1 MELLKFT
8 TTPSTE
14 DDDSSPLK
22 RSDDYSFPRRE
33 RTPSGNID
41 PKGAF
46 RFSPRLNRHFA
57 NKKNTTALRII
68 SVHPNN
74 NNHTT
79 SDNSNKISKT
89 ADISTMASSYYSAK
103 LAPPISS
110 ATVDGFEFRRD
121 QQLWFII
128 QVHPCPI
135 TIPGSESQ
143 PIPRKPYSIYRQYK
157 DVVDFVER
165 LEKEFPWLK
174 AYQQDS
180 QVQCEKCF
188 FFLLSK
194 MNEQLIKGK

>member
-1 MELLKFT
+1 
-8 TTPSTE
+8 
-14 DDDSSPLK
+14 
-22 RSDDYSFPRRE
+22 
-33 RTPSGNID
+33 
-41 PKGAF
+41 
-46 RFSPRLNRHFA
+46 
-57 NKKNTTALRII
+57 
-68 SVHPNN
+68 
-74 NNHTT
+74 
-79 SDNSNKISKT
+79 
-89 ADISTMASSYYSAK
+89 MASSYYSAK

-180 QVQCEKCF
+180 QNNALPSFREKDPTWSSNRTRDGTTLFNPHRSQRKDELNRYLQTLFTLESIVIQCRLVSEF
-188 FFLLSK
+188 FGIWKTDLQFHLNQKDQDPLALHSFS
-194 MNEQLIKGK
+194 MVTRLDVAADQR